1 MLAFNCDIGEVI
13 SSAASTNY
21 DDDGYILVKAASIL
35 RRQSISLKAYNS
47 IQLYQA
53 LNFLCIYYK
62 FECFLTIATFCWMG
76 NGKSFER

>member
-35 RRQSISLKAYNS
+35 RRQSISLKVYNS

-62 FECFLTIATFCWMG
+62 FECFLTIVTFCWMG